1 VAQEFYDRFYGD
13 ATDSLRQWRLLGAI
27 NKSQSVLDLTADL
40 RIRDVIDIG
49 SGTGALLELLA
60 PLRPTWRFEAVD
72 IAASAVQ
79 TIEALSLPNVEARL
93 FDGSHL
99 PYKDG
104 EFGLAIMS
112 HVVEHLEDTQPL
124 LQEAA
129 RVARWLCIEVPV
141 EGTPV
146 LDAVS
151 WLRAKAGRPRI
162 PNTIGHLRFCSRR
175 EWDRLFADNGL
186 TILRR
191 RQYTVQKEVLFF
203 GKHGAGLI
211 EERVKLLGQ
220 RILGRRIWADLYHSN
235 YAVLAKGV
243 H

>member
-1 VAQEFYDRFYGD
+1 MAQEFYDRFYGD

-60 PLRPTWRFEAVD
+60 PLRPTWRFE
-72 IAASAVQ
+72 
-79 TIEALSLPNVEARL
+79 
-93 FDGSHL
+93 
-99 PYKDG
+99 
-104 EFGLAIMS
+104 
-112 HVVEHLEDTQPL
+112 
-124 LQEAA
+124 
-129 RVARWLCIEVPV
+129 
-141 EGTPV
+141 
-146 LDAVS
+146 
-151 WLRAKAGRPRI
+151 RI